1 MCVLP
6 EDERVRRAVGEAI
19 GQAIRD
25 LYNRQ
30 VSEPVPGHMIGLLR
44 HLDTPERR
52 LVYPEQAV
60 APGTDQ
66 ARKHL

>member
-1 MCVLP
+1 MWVLP
-6 EDERVRRAVGEAI
+6 EDERVRKAVGEAI
-19 GQAIRD
+19 GQAIRN

-30 VSEPVPGHMIGLLR
+30 VSEPVPDYMIGLLR

-52 LVYPEQAV
+52 LVYPERAV

-66 ARKHL
+66 AGKHL